1 MVSASDSTPMQYPTM
16 ARITHCNQP
25 RRNVREVKVILP
37 FLVPISGA
45 ADGITEGS
53 FHEKLQQ
60 TRNKDS
66 IDRHSLHSLSS
77 NVQYLEILRSIREI
91 PRVLRIKITASKI
104 PLIGYRV
111 IIIS

>member
-1 MVSASDSTPMQYPTM
+1 MRKSSSCSTTQLPQIGYRSGTLNREILPASLQRFLYYCGRVLPHLYICKHMVSASDSTPMQYPTM

-53 FHEKLQQ
+53 FH
-60 TRNKDS
+60 
-66 IDRHSLHSLSS
+66 
-77 NVQYLEILRSIREI
+77 
-91 PRVLRIKITASKI
+91 
-104 PLIGYRV
+104 
-111 IIIS
+111 